1 MKEQTMP
8 KPQFFSTS
16 MKNIAATVICLAA
29 AVGVCLILK
38 FLAGAVGF
46 GAVFLLGTA
55 VVAEKA
61 DKYYGFFAAS
71 AGAVM
76 AVLLKGSVSANDAA
90 ELIVILLAGIAVSII
105 AGRNV
110 GTLKRAESEK
120 IRADLLRLLAHDV
133 RTPLAS
139 VKLSAGIL
147 AERGEMLTQQE
158 SAALISGMVSSTDQ
172 LILMTENIL
181 MLTSGKLSARTL
193 KKRRESAEEI
203 ISEAALRFRRTHDDV
218 AVISTVPEDP
228 AEIMMDASLIEQV
241 MQNLLEN
248 AAGHGEASIIEI
260 ILKVKNG
267 FAEFRFSDNG
277 RGISAELLE
286 ELFAERSV
294 GSADTGAA
302 RSMGVGLSL
311 CKTIIELHG
320 GSLLGGNSDN
330 GAEFTFTLPL

>member
-1 MKEQTMP
+1 MP
-8 KPQFFSTS
+8 KPQTFRTS
-16 MKNIAATVICLAA
+16 IKNIAVTGICLAA

-38 FLAGAVGF
+38 FTAGAVGF

-55 VVAEKA
+55 VTAEKT
-61 DKYYGFFAAS
+61 DKYYGFFS
-71 AGAVM
+71 ALVGSVM
-76 AVLLKGSVSANDAA
+76 AVALKGSVSLKDAA
-90 ELIVILLAGIAVSII
+90 ELAVILSAGIAVSII
-105 AGRNV
+105 ADRNR
-110 GTLKRAESEK
+110 GAMKYAESERN
-120 IRADLLRLLAHDV
+120 RADLLRLLAHDV

-158 SAALISGMVSSTDQ
+158 SEALISGMVSSTDQ

-181 MLTSGKLSARTL
+181 MLTSSKLSARTL

-203 ISEAALRFRRTHDDV
+203 ISEAALRFRRMHDDV
-218 AVISTVPEDP
+218 AVISTVPDDP
-228 AEIMMDASLIEQV
+228 TEIMIDAQLIEQV

-277 RGISAELLE
+277 RGISPELLE
-286 ELFAERSV
+286 ELFAERSA

-320 GSLLGGNSDN
+320 GSLFGGNSDN